1 MWLECEKQSS
11 DEDPF
16 ICCVSFIKLPK
27 GSSSSLANLVVSQTW
42 QKLRQAWRGLTT
54 QAHMS
59 QKSCLIAAGL
69 KHGPKQ
75 VVYRDVDTQRD
86 GSVQAPKRWD
96 LAWEGHRWKN
106 VLRSFA
112 LDCLWKK
119 NACPLAAMLITLL
132 WRASTHCHFP
142 AQDNLLPRGFS
153 QLSSSVRSPLCPLLQ
168 DRRTNLIFP
177 LLSEG
182 ESPTITCGNLE
193 VMPLVAWK
201 ARLHFG
207 YVEPLRWRVF
217 PYNAGRLSPDM
228 DGAWQISGA

>member
-16 ICCVSFIKLPK
+16 ICCISFIKLPK

-54 QAHMS
+54 QAHIP

-75 VVYRDVDTQRD
+75 VVYRDVDTQSD
-86 GSVQAPKRWD
+86 GNVQAPKRWD
-96 LAWEGHRWKN
+96 LVWEGHRWKN

-112 LDCLWKK
+112 LHWLWKK

-132 WRASTHCHFP
+132 WRASTHCPLSCPKGEP
-142 AQDNLLPRGFS
+142 AAAWFLPALVLC
-153 QLSSSVRSPLCPLLQ
+153 QLSSLSSPPGQENQPDFSTLIRGRTSCHHLWQSGSFALGCMESRTSLWLCGTSALESASIQ
-168 DRRTNLIFP
+168 CRTLITRQ
-177 LLSEG
+177 G
-182 ESPTITCGNLE
+182 WGVT
-193 VMPLVAWK
+193 
-201 ARLHFG
+201 
-207 YVEPLRWRVF
+207 
-217 PYNAGRLSPDM
+217 D
-228 DGAWQISGA
+228 